1 MNIMIEIRKILL
13 AEDNPKDTELTLEAL
28 DEYKLANRVVA
39 VKDGVEALDYLR
51 CTGAYADRKAGNP
64 AVIIL
69 DIKMP
74 RMDGIE
80 TLREIRQDPSLKMI
94 PVVMLTSSRE
104 EKDLYESYELGV
116 NAYVVK
122 PVNFPSFVDAVKQIG
137 GFWAVV
143 NELPPD
149 NGQQYGVKDRSDK

>member
-1 MNIMIEIRKILL
+1 MIEIRKILL